1 MRLAGG
7 QWSGSPRR
15 GEAMSA
21 EEAAPR
27 EDRPQRRRPLDL
39 RFAGRTLLHA
49 LVVGGIV
56 GLAGALFFAG
66 LEFAQRSLIEGVAG
80 VDLMRARGERF
91 LAPEPGRLFRP
102 WLAVLVPAAGGLLA
116 GLLALIAPEIS
127 GGGGDA
133 VIEAF
138 HRGGRIRRR
147 VAPLK
152 ALAALVALG
161 AGGSGGREGPTMQ
174 VGGALGALLSG
185 FVPATRRERRVLL
198 LAGVAAGIA
207 AVFRTPLGAALLAV
221 EMPYRD
227 DFESDALVPAIL
239 ASVTAYG
246 VVIALFGETT
256 LFGSLP
262 RFPLRPW
269 QLPLYA
275 LLALP
280 VALASVGFVAFLDS
294 IRGVFAGLPGPAWVR
309 PALGGLSMG
318 LVATLAVTV
327 LAAPLGVPGNGLGL
341 FGGGYGLAQLSL
353 TGGGSLP
360 EGWWLVALLVVLL
373 LAKMAT
379 TALAAGSGMPV
390 GDFAPSLVMGAVVG
404 DAFGQAAALLLPG
417 WQIQPAT
424 FALVGMGTFYGGIAR
439 APLSAVVIV
448 SELAG
453 SYDLLVPMMLS
464 VAVAFVATRRWPLYP
479 AQLRRRASGPGR
491 AGAAARTRLA
501 ADAAPDLQDSEGE
514 EDRGRGAPECQGD
527 LFPEPPSQREEDH

>member
-1 MRLAGG
+1 M
-7 QWSGSPRR
+7 SGEPPTDPAD
-15 GEAMSA
+15 E
-21 EEAAPR
+21 
-27 EDRPQRRRPLDL
+27 RPQRRRPLDL
-39 RFAGRTLLHA
+39 RFTGRTLLHA

-56 GLAGALFFAG
+56 GVAGALFFAG
-66 LEFAQRSLIEGVAG
+66 LEFTQRWLIEGIAG

-91 LAPEPGRLFRP
+91 LAPEAGRVFRP
-102 WLAVLVPAAGGLLA
+102 WLAVLLPALGGLAA
-116 GLLALIAPEIS
+116 GLLARLAPEIS

-138 HRGGRIRRR
+138 HRGGHIRRR

-152 ALAALVALG
+152 AVAAVVALG

-185 FVPATRRERRVLL
+185 LVPATRRERRVLL

-239 ASVTAYG
+239 ASVTAYA

-256 LFGSLP
+256 LFGVLP

-269 QLPLYA
+269 QLPLFA

-280 VALASVGFVAFLDS
+280 VALASVGFVAFLDAV
-294 IRGVFAGLPGPAWVR
+294 RDAVARMPGPAWAR
-309 PALGGLSMG
+309 PAAGGLAMG

-327 LAAPLGVPGNGLGL
+327 LGPPLGVPGNGLGL

-360 EGWWLVALLVVLL
+360 SGWWIVALLAVLL
-373 LAKMAT
+373 LVKMAT

-404 DAFGQAAALLLPG
+404 DAFGQAAALLLPH
-417 WQIQPAT
+417 WQIQPAA

-439 APLSAVVIV
+439 APLSAVIIV

-479 AQLRRRASGPGR
+479 AQLRRRGLGGP
-491 AGAAARTRLA
+491 RLA
-501 ADAAPDLQDSEGE
+501 ERARPRSAPKAAPQLEQPEGE
-514 EDRGRGAPECQGD
+514 QHGRGGPPEAAGD
-527 LFPEPPSQREEDH
+527 ALPHPPGKREEDD